1 MTIILTHVMVD
12 DAQLQVVEHK
22 HLEEEMPATQ
32 TQFHQNNAA
41 SQGFLK
47 VHRQVFLGALLLS
60 AASSLAVSRTR
71 GWKLFVRDCVTKNKM
86 LREALMSWL
95 EQVLTNTMATI
106 IS

>member
-1 MTIILTHVMVD
+1 MTIILTHIMVY

-22 HLEEEMPATQ
+22 HLEEEVPATQ

-47 VHRQVFLGALLLS
+47 VHCQVFLGALLLS

-71 GWKLFVRDCVTKNKM
+71 GWTLCKRLHDQKKRC
-86 LREALMSWL
+86 
-95 EQVLTNTMATI
+95 
-106 IS
+106 